1 MSFFVL
7 ATIVSSSISHGP
19 SQFRTAVMSIMS
31 GLDAEIGAAAA
42 SDSRAPEILPE
53 TNIGFKVILFPSR
66 LLQLTSFLF
75 LSLCNLLITFFCDA
89 VVQSKCHELRIWH
102 LTRKLYSMQFLLWVG
117 RVGGG
122 GWRPNSFLLNWG
134 SVLYSASEE
143 VRLEGGHGS
152 WCIWA
157 GLNSDIILPH
167 IPLCCVGHVSH
178 IPLSLFRILIFF
190 PGAIVTFFMDLK
202 LCDLPTIRIKLC
214 NELNCNLKD
223 LCMSTGWNT
232 TQLPL
237 NHKS

>member
-89 VVQSKCHELRIWH
+89 VVQSKC
-102 LTRKLYSMQFLLWVG
+102 LTSDEEIILCAIFV
-117 RVGGG
+117 VGGAG
-122 GWRPNSFLLNWG
+122 GGRGDDLIHLCWIGDRCCIQLLKKSGWKEGTGLGASEQVWILTSSFL
-134 SVLYSASEE
+134 
-143 VRLEGGHGS
+143 
-152 WCIWA
+152 
-157 GLNSDIILPH
+157 
-167 IPLCCVGHVSH
+167 
-178 IPLSLFRILIFF
+178 
-190 PGAIVTFFMDLK
+190 TFH
-202 LCDLPTIRIKLC
+202 CAV
-214 NELNCNLKD
+214 
-223 LCMSTGWNT
+223 
-232 TQLPL
+232 
-237 NHKS
+237 